1 MQDSLINSPIAGKKI
16 LFFSPA
22 FFGYE
27 EKIKKKKKKFG
38 ASVDAF
44 DVRSV

>member
-27 EKIKKKKKKFG
+27 EKIKKK
-38 ASVDAF
+38 
-44 DVRSV
+44 